1 MWDTELIH
9 PPPHISK
16 SHKTNTNYT
25 NQNQE
30 LELLVDTGSPALL
43 LPVAPSPE
51 LGSAPGIYM
60 CQCHSS
66 TVHTI
71 GPPSYFS
78 PCSPLPAPRLHN
90 ITPRAL
96 SLTPT
101 PTGRVIEEVPPS
113 LDGPT
118 AATPF
123 SARNAAPTPTTNIDP
138 SLPLAPPPLAR
149 LNHSLAGALLI
160 SCDDPRCT
168 GHCHTPDAS
177 HFCGPHGG
185 SCTRSPLA
193 PPKPPTTNNK
203 QRAPGPGALAT
214 LGGAGSLPPHV
225 PAEQCS
231 FNWSYGAG
239 QYASRATGVLMRGS
253 VALGPLVVPDATFGA
268 ILKVR
273 CGGLLGADFCASVC
287 THVIPNK
294 LT

>member
-1 MWDTELIH
+1 MPT
-9 PPPHISK
+9 
-16 SHKTNTNYT
+16 T
-25 NQNQE
+25 
-30 LELLVDTGSPALL
+30 
-43 LPVAPSPE
+43 
-51 LGSAPGIYM
+51 
-60 CQCHSS
+60 
-66 TVHTI
+66 
-71 GPPSYFS
+71 
-78 PCSPLPAPRLHN
+78 
-90 ITPRAL
+90 
-96 SLTPT
+96 LTPHT
-101 PTGRVIEEVPPS
+101 YTPHAPTGRVIEEVPPS

-118 AATPF
+118 SATPF
-123 SARNAAPTPTTNIDP
+123 SARNASPTPTTNIDP

-160 SCDDPRCT
+160 PCDDSRCT

-193 PPKPPTTNNK
+193 PPQPPAPTTHQ

-231 FNWSYGAG
+231 FNWSFGAG

-273 CGGLLGADFCASVC
+273 WGRWVFCFFPAVC
-287 THVIPNK
+287 LSLPTQVLISHSHTKPTDRHDPHTRRPTDSSQRRPPQVRACVVFFLP
-294 LT
+294 